1 MVISLRPP
9 GQTEEE
15 KGSVKGEKT
24 ETDWLLLSK
33 DLHFSNEGSNR
44 ANSHKL
50 VVPSHPTLPIPMY
63 SLTQDHRRTQQVSSR
78 ITSYQYDEA
87 RPQSHIPAKQG
98 QWGSRTADDT
108 ALLPFS
114 KILVKAGST
123 SNSPSQGILG
133 SKTSSHHSSV
143 ELKSYG
149 KSPTTCP
156 LSLSPK

>member
-33 DLHFSNEGSNR
+33 DLHFSNEDSIR

-63 SLTQDHRRTQQVSSR
+63 SLTQDHSRTQVTSGM
-78 ITSYQYDEA
+78 TSYQLDVP
-87 RPQSHIPAKQG
+87 RPQSHIPAKLG
-98 QWGSRTADDT
+98 QWRTADAT

-114 KILVKAGST
+114 KILVKIGNI
-123 SNSPSQGILG
+123 SNSPAQGILG
-133 SKTSSHHSSV
+133 SKM
-143 ELKSYG
+143 
-149 KSPTTCP
+149 
-156 LSLSPK
+156 